1 MNSNLTLKDIEHIQA
16 LVDWIYCRAKEY
28 CRNAS
33 PSKAGDLDAA
43 VSNTK
48 AFLNGY
54 AAALKHQRAEIV
66 MKERDGQKS
75 DQWTA
80 LRQTKEMMGSEA

>member
-1 MNSNLTLKDIEHIQA
+1 MNSNLTLKDIDHIQA

-33 PSKAGDLDAA
+33 PSKASDLDAA

-54 AAALKHQRAEIV
+54 AAALKHQRAEAA
-66 MKERDGQKS
+66 MKERGEQKS